1 MSADYLSS
9 YLLSLTGLESTPYND
24 YLLAQRSLIP
34 AMNSFGYYDEEGR
47 AHEWDTEETDPEA
60 AEKLR
65 EYKCLIYNELTQG
78 AARDDTFFGLD
89 HS

>member
-1 MSADYLSS
+1 
-9 YLLSLTGLESTPYND
+9 
-24 YLLAQRSLIP
+24 
-34 AMNSFGYYDEEGR
+34 MNSFGYYDEEGR